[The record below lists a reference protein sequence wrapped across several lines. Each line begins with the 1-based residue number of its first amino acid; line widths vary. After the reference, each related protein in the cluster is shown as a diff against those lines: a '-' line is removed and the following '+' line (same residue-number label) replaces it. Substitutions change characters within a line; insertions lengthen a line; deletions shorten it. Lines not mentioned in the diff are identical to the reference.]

1 MSVQL
6 KQHIAVDR
14 VLEGSLHESSHYCE
28 ISASD
33 GRFQISYEE
42 RMNDPVDFTG
52 LLPIISRRGLLYQG
66 HEALYSKDVT
76 CHGLG

>member
-14 VLEGSLHESSHYCE
+14 ALEGSLHESGPHYCE

-33 GRFQISYEE
+33 GRFQICYEE

-52 LLPIISRRGLLYQG
+52 VLPISVILL
-66 HEALYSKDVT
+66 
-76 CHGLG
+76 